1 MTSEAYQGLGST
13 TVVANLSCGVLV
25 SVATVRNLTEQPEK
39 GKAGMEEWRQ
49 PAFTKPRILQFLA
62 LVVQNVM
69 LILFQSSILFK
80 ISPDLFYFVVAY
92 SLILKLGR
100 VLAHQGS
107 GLAKKWGTEKLSCRV
122 LPPHIL
128 THARNVDM
136 IHSDRGQCTRNV
148 EGRGQ
153 AVARQTRNCK

>member
-1 MTSEAYQGLGST
+1 MF
-13 TVVANLSCGVLV
+13 LV
-25 SVATVRNLTEQPEK
+25 SLATVRNLTEQPEK

-49 PAFTKPRILQFLA
+49 PASTKPRILQFLA

-69 LILFQSSILFK
+69 LILFQSSILFQ

-107 GLAKKWGTEKLSCRV
+107 GLA
-122 LPPHIL
+122 
-128 THARNVDM
+128 
-136 IHSDRGQCTRNV
+136 
-148 EGRGQ
+148 
-153 AVARQTRNCK
+153 